1 MEQQLYIMRKE
12 SQQADVSRQ
21 LTAHE
26 QELNYERLQQ
36 ELDSC
41 IAQLLDE
48 QGRVAALRQRDVS
61 LQERAA
67 ELSEQLSITQKRLTE
82 AQADAARAVS
92 KANASQQDATQAI
105 AVNELH
111 ISELQHQVQQMRDME
126 QQRHEEHLAQVAE
139 LTATCTRLR
148 REQALQEEE
157 KEQLLKSERL
167 KMSAELRSM
176 AEALQEARSARDQ
189 ALALARQE
197 ADAHQNTQTTLG
209 LESPYGQPRPSFS
222 QVQAAQGEFA
232 AASAYY
238 AALSPRNSMPLSP
251 AVQAAEAENRL
262 RALSPGLRASPLPRT
277 SPSLSPAQSR
287 QTSLYSQEDNRLWSS
302 AAYPETPRQRIAAAV
317 ARCAVLRTL
326 DVGSHSDP
334 GNRYAGQ
341 NQDFLVVTE
350 MYNAGEIPRDGEQT
364 YILAVCDGK
373 ALARNLL
380 TSSLRNKH
388 IGRMAPQDVME
399 AVKAAFTKASQAANA
414 VYSLPPKTVDYLASP
429 GSRCLVQYTLQDS
442 QASVKHYRTA
452 KGHEKLLECGTT
464 ATTVVLQG
472 GVLCLANVGDS
483 LAVLGVDQGPG
494 QGLSGHFITCRHFGL
509 NPEEAER
516 IRQQHATTTE
526 VLEDGYVRV
535 VEGQWAGYELAVTR
549 ALGHLHMAQY
559 GIIDTPFVTLL
570 RLTHVNPCLVRAD
583 LRNSRLVCWK
593 MPMQILASDGVWDM
607 VGADEAVAHV
617 MASLAQGLSAGEAAK
632 ALVQLAVSRGLA
644 SPDGRQDNTSAIV
657 VSLVDRLPIPE
668 EAGEAEAV

>member
-1 MEQQLYIMRKE
+1 MQLKVQEMEQQLYIMRKE

-48 QGRVAALRQRDVS
+48 
-61 LQERAA
+61 
-67 ELSEQLSITQKRLTE
+67 
-82 AQADAARAVS
+82 
-92 KANASQQDATQAI
+92 QAI

-176 AEALQEARSARDQ
+176 AEALQEAR
-189 ALALARQE
+189 
-197 ADAHQNTQTTLG
+197 
-209 LESPYGQPRPSFS
+209 
-222 QVQAAQGEFA
+222 
-232 AASAYY
+232 
-238 AALSPRNSMPLSP
+238 
-251 AVQAAEAENRL
+251 
-262 RALSPGLRASPLPRT
+262 
-277 SPSLSPAQSR
+277 
-287 QTSLYSQEDNRLWSS
+287 
-302 AAYPETPRQRIAAAV
+302 
-317 ARCAVLRTL
+317 CAVLRTL

-350 MYNAGEIPRDGEQT
+350 MYNAGHGLLGDKSACYAGKA
-364 YILAVCDGK
+364 LARNLLTSSLRNKHIGRMAPQDVMEAVKVVTEMYNAGHGLLGDKSACYAGK

-399 AVKAAFTKASQAANA
+399 AVKAAFAKASQAANA

-526 VLEDGYVRV
+526 VLEDYIP
-535 VEGQWAGYELAVTR
+535 
-549 ALGHLHMAQY
+549 LGH
-559 GIIDTPFVTLL
+559 P
-570 RLTHVNPCLVRAD
+570 
-583 LRNSRLVCWK
+583 
-593 MPMQILASDGVWDM
+593 
-607 VGADEAVAHV
+607 
-617 MASLAQGLSAGEAAK
+617 
-632 ALVQLAVSRGLA
+632 
-644 SPDGRQDNTSAIV
+644 
-657 VSLVDRLPIPE
+657 
-668 EAGEAEAV
+668 

>member
-1 MEQQLYIMRKE
+1 MTSSLKAALLDGCREQEALREKVYELQQSHGRVAAALRDKQRDIAHLELKVQEMEQQLYIMRKE

-61 LQERAA
+61 LQERVA

-126 QQRHEEHLAQVAE
+126 QQRHEEHLSQVAE

-157 KEQLLKSERL
+157 KEQLLESERL

-209 LESPYGQPRPSFS
+209 VTQRRLREANLRGGTQSPPPRLPWSSPLHQAPTPAPRSSSTSLRGLESPYGQPRPSFN

-317 ARCAVLRTL
+317 AR
-326 DVGSHSDP
+326 VG
-334 GNRYAGQ
+334 Q
-341 NQDFLVVTE
+341 
-350 MYNAGEIPRDGEQT
+350 
-364 YILAVCDGK
+364 
-373 ALARNLL
+373 
-380 TSSLRNKH
+380 
-388 IGRMAPQDVME
+388 
-399 AVKAAFTKASQAANA
+399 
-414 VYSLPPKTVDYLASP
+414 
-429 GSRCLVQYTLQDS
+429 
-442 QASVKHYRTA
+442 
-452 KGHEKLLECGTT
+452 
-464 ATTVVLQG
+464 
-472 GVLCLANVGDS
+472 
-483 LAVLGVDQGPG
+483 
-494 QGLSGHFITCRHFGL
+494 
-509 NPEEAER
+509 
-516 IRQQHATTTE
+516 
-526 VLEDGYVRV
+526 
-535 VEGQWAGYELAVTR
+535 
-549 ALGHLHMAQY
+549 
-559 GIIDTPFVTLL
+559 
-570 RLTHVNPCLVRAD
+570 
-583 LRNSRLVCWK
+583 
-593 MPMQILASDGVWDM
+593 
-607 VGADEAVAHV
+607 
-617 MASLAQGLSAGEAAK
+617 
-632 ALVQLAVSRGLA
+632 AVSPRPL
-644 SPDGRQDNTSAIV
+644 SSVGRSWH
-657 VSLVDRLPIPE
+657 
-668 EAGEAEAV
+668 